1 LFDGFHTKINTKELA
16 GTCQIQREQELRPL
30 VVRSHQ
36 LPRKVAQIQSSQ
48 DQHKQ
53 QQKPPVSTQA
63 IPDQTKHKL
72 IQDKLTKQF
81 MRQSNIVS
89 LRVMTF
95 VSPVIVLRLNSSIA
109 ILSISGGWI
118 ERYESRH
125 VIDVLHRTVAGRLS
139 V

>member
-1 LFDGFHTKINTKELA
+1 MKINEVITKELA

-81 MRQSNIVS
+81 MRQSNIVMPTCDDIRIARDRAKTELKHS
-89 LRVMTF
+89 DLEYQRRMDRALRKQ
-95 VSPVIVLRLNSSIA
+95 A
-109 ILSISGGWI
+109 
-118 ERYESRH
+118 RH
-125 VIDVLHRTVAGRLS
+125 
-139 V
+139 

>member
-1 LFDGFHTKINTKELA
+1 MKINEVITKELA

-30 VVRSHQ
+30 VLRSHQ

-81 MRQSNIVS
+81 MRQSNIIKPTSDDIRIARDRADTELKRRDLEYQWTLDRS
-89 LRVMTF
+89 LKK
-95 VSPVIVLRLNSSIA
+95 
-109 ILSISGGWI
+109 
-118 ERYESRH
+118 
-125 VIDVLHRTVAGRLS
+125 VAGG
-139 V
+139 